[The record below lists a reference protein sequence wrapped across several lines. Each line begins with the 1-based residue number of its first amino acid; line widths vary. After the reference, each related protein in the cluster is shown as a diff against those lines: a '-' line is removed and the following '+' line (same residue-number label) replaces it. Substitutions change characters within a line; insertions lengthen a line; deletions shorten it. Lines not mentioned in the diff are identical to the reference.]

1 MTAFY
6 ALIVICA
13 LAEPTCD
20 VEHAVFAIQSLPI
33 FDTEDECKDA
43 AMAHLAHRRIPALV
57 PGHDYQIEITCE
69 AIAPPA

>member
-6 ALIVICA
+6 ALVVICA

-20 VEHAVFAIQSLPI
+20 VEHAVYASQSAPI

-43 AMAHLAHRRIPALV
+43 AMAHVAHRQIPALV
-57 PGHDYQIEITCE
+57 PGQEYQIEITCE
-69 AIAPPA
+69 STGSPA